1 MVYGL
6 ADIARA
12 SLFPHRYR
20 SPHLR
25 ARLNDAEALESERAA
40 GGASSGGPRRT
51 DVGTLRRSEF
61 WALRDVSFEL
71 RRGECLG
78 LIGPNGA
85 GKSTL
90 FSILS
95 GIYEPTRGRAV
106 IRGRLQ
112 ALIALGAGFH
122 PMLSGRENI
131 YVNAAVFGLTSREI
145 DRLVDRIIEFS
156 ELGEF
161 IDAPIKT
168 YSSGMLVRLGFSVA
182 AHLDPDI
189 LLVDEVLAVGDARFQ
204 LKCLDHMRRLINSG
218 KAQMLVSHY
227 MHNIQGLCDR
237 VIWLEQ
243 GQIKAEG
250 PADEVT
256 RRYTEFMYRAGDDDR
271 AAEPCAISG
280 YPALICGVEVERP
293 EPRGEGG
300 QATGRLRVRVDVQ
313 ALRQITGARMYLVL
327 RRAVDNLA
335 LASASMLEDGHSIDI
350 VPGDNRIEVE
360 ILDFPFVAGE
370 YRFYANLRS
379 EDGTVCLSAGGMSP
393 IFRWD
398 GAGPGCLDGTGALR
412 RVAGITDAAVAL
424 RYRWQPQGKVI

>member
-25 ARLNDAEALESERAA
+25 ARLNDAEALDSERAA

-61 WALRDVSFEL
+61 WALRDVSFQL

-131 YVNAAVFGLTSREI
+131 YVNGAVFGLTSREI

-237 VIWLEQ
+237 VIWLDQ
-243 GQIKAEG
+243 GRIKAEG

-271 AAEPCAISG
+271 AAEQCEISG
-280 YPALICGVEVERP
+280 YPALIRGVEVERT
-293 EPRGEGG
+293 EPRGERG
-300 QATGRLRVRVDVQ
+300 QATGRLR
-313 ALRQITGARMYLVL
+313 
-327 RRAVDNLA
+327 
-335 LASASMLEDGHSIDI
+335 
-350 VPGDNRIEVE
+350 
-360 ILDFPFVAGE
+360 
-370 YRFYANLRS
+370 
-379 EDGTVCLSAGGMSP
+379 
-393 IFRWD
+393 
-398 GAGPGCLDGTGALR
+398 
-412 RVAGITDAAVAL
+412 
-424 RYRWQPQGKVI
+424 

>member
-6 ADIARA
+6 ADLARA

-20 SPHLR
+20 SPHFR
-25 ARLNDAEALESERAA
+25 ARLSDAEALESQRAA
-40 GGASSGGPRRT
+40 GGASSSGPRRT
-51 DVGTLRRSEF
+51 DVGRLRRSEF

-131 YVNAAVFGLTSREI
+131 YVNGAVFGLTSREI

-237 VIWLEQ
+237 VIWLDRGRIRMVGPPDVVVREYSSSMLNTS
-243 GQIKAEG
+243 GNGHDRDGIYPAVIKRIEFVNRSGGCDYLTAEG
-250 PADEVT
+250 GILE
-256 RRYTEFMYRAGDDDR
+256 
-271 AAEPCAISG
+271 
-280 YPALICGVEVERP
+280 VEVESLCEIPDCRIY
-293 EPRGEGG
+293 
-300 QATGRLRVRVDVQ
+300 VQ
-313 ALRQITGARMYLVL
+313 LQRASDGAGV
-327 RRAVDNLA
+327 ADF
-335 LASASMLEDGHSIDI
+335 SMLEDGNALSL
-350 VPGDNRIEVE
+350 NRGTNLIRVRVLSLP
-360 ILDFPFVAGE
+360 LDRGR
-370 YRFYANLRS
+370 YQFYANIRS
-379 EDGTVCLSAGGMSP
+379 EDGCVCLSAGAMTTAYHHKGVTNACRSGRGKYP
-393 IFRWD
+393 QIE
-398 GAGPGCLDGTGALR
+398 
-412 RVAGITDAAVAL
+412 GISNAPCRFPYAWILQSDNMG
-424 RYRWQPQGKVI
+424 QD